1 MNPTTSEPSRPER
14 RGLVDRLLSPF
25 ADVQGGEGV
34 GALLMM
40 LTAFLLL
47 SAYYIIKPLREALIL
62 SGEGAEAKSYSS
74 AVQAVLLLLIVPAYG
89 KLGSRVGRIRL
100 ITWVSLFFISNL
112 VVFDILG
119 SAGAPWLG
127 VPFFMWVGIFN
138 VMIVAQFWAFANDL
152 YTPEQGKRLFAV
164 LAIGSSLG
172 AIAGAAIA
180 KPLIEKIG
188 VFQPML
194 VAAVLLGGAIVLSR
208 IVHHRQHV
216 ARGMRGEQV
225 DADAPLSGEGGFKL
239 VFKTRYL
246 LLIAF
251 FILLL
256 NTVNTTGEYIL
267 GKTVEGAAQQAAG
280 PAGQKEWIGVFYSD
294 FFFWV
299 NLIGALAQLFLVSRI
314 MKWFGVRVAL
324 FVLPVIALGGYLLL
338 ATAPVL
344 AYIRGVKIAE
354 NATDYSLNNT
364 ARHAL
369 FLPTAREA
377 KYKAKAAIDGFF
389 WRMGDLVSAGIVFT
403 SVQLA
408 LGIRQ
413 IAMINVVFVVA
424 WLAILFFIGREHRKL
439 VGDER
444 ESHEPEPESEGA
456 PRRSGGRVP
465 A

>member
-1 MNPTTSEPSRPER
+1 MRSPTSEPGSPER
-14 RGLVDRLLSPF
+14 RGVVDRLLSPF
-25 ADVQGGEGV
+25 AEVHGGEGAN
-34 GALLMM
+34 ALLMM

-47 SAYYIIKPLREALIL
+47 TAYYIIKPLREALIL
-62 SGEGAEAKSYSS
+62 SGEGAEVKSYSS
-74 AVQAVLLLLIVPAYG
+74 AVQAVLLLLLVPAYG

-112 VVFDILG
+112 VLFDVLG
-119 SAGAPWLG
+119 LAGAPLG

-138 VMIVAQFWAFANDL
+138 VMIIAQFWGFANDL

-164 LAIGSSLG
+164 LAIGSNLG
-172 AIAGAAIA
+172 AIAGAALA
-180 KPLIEKIG
+180 KPLIEALG
-188 VFQPML
+188 VYQPML
-194 VAAVLLGGAIVLSR
+194 VAAALLGLAIVLSR

-216 ARGMRGEQV
+216 ARGARGEQA
-225 DADAPLSGEGGFKL
+225 DAEAPLSKEGGFSL
-239 VFKTRYL
+239 VFRNRYL
-246 LLIAF
+246 LLIALL
-251 FILLL
+251 ILLL

-280 PAGQKEWIGVFYSD
+280 PAGQKEWIGVFYSN

-299 NLIGALAQLFLVSRI
+299 NLIGALAQLFVVSRV

-324 FVLPVIALGGYLLL
+324 FVVPLIALGGYALL
-338 ATAPVL
+338 ATAPIL

-369 FLPTAREA
+369 FLPTSREA

-389 WRMGDLVSAGIVFT
+389 WRMGDLVSAGIVFAG
-403 SVQLA
+403 VQLA

-413 IAMINVVFVVA
+413 IAVINLVFVLV
-424 WLAILFFIGREHRKL
+424 WLGMVIAIGREHRRL
-439 VGDER
+439 ETGPATT
-444 ESHEPEPESEGA
+444 EPEPEGV
-456 PRRSGGRVP
+456 PRRAGGRVP